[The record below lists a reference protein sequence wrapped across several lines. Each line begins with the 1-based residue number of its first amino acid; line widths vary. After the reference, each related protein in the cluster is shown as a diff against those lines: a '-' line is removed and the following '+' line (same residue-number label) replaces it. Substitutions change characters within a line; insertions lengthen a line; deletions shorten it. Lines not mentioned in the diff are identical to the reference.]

1 MTKIKKL
8 NFVFKNL
15 RLYFY
20 ILFLIVSRNMRIKVI
35 NIANTYIN
43 IFKKLENI
51 NIIIVFVNTINNLY
65 IDKNLNNS
73 RTRFFYLLK
82 F

>member
-1 MTKIKKL
+1 
-8 NFVFKNL
+8 
-15 RLYFY
+15 
-20 ILFLIVSRNMRIKVI
+20 MRIKVI

>member
-1 MTKIKKL
+1 LTKIKKL